1 MTIKIKQQQQNVN
14 GEEKSVYIL
23 YTYST
28 IFTFIIIETYIGA
41 MVFATGSWHLAIL
54 SELESIVEGTNAC
67 GLLIIMTP
75 IILSLV
81 YGSTV
86 CVSQAAEAISDVNP
100 YVFRV
105 LQQPNTILTHCGI
118 SYV

>member
-41 MVFATGSWHLAIL
+41 MVSATGSWHLAIL

-75 IILSLV
+75 ILLSLV

-86 CVSQAAEAISDVNP
+86 CVSQAAEAISGVNP

-105 LQQPNTILTHCGI
+105 LQQPNTILTHYGI